1 MKHTLIAVSVFVIVE
16 RGFSINI
23 NISTVSIIG
32 ETRIYKIFSI
42 ISYYTWYYLWYFF
55 RLEQVLMQEGK
66 IYLVFEYLSM
76 DLRKYL
82 DQNKNEPIAPELI
95 KVC

>member
-1 MKHTLIAVSVFVIVE
+1 
-16 RGFSINI
+16 
-23 NISTVSIIG
+23 
-32 ETRIYKIFSI
+32 
-42 ISYYTWYYLWYFF
+42 
-55 RLEQVLMQEGK
+55 MQEGK

-95 KVC
+95 KVCQKVIVFKFLIYCLKFFVLFVYEHIYLIKVFQIRFV